1 MTIGEALKQIRHEL
15 YLTQEQMCAGVVTR
29 SFYAKV
35 ESGRNRI
42 SADKLT
48 EILFEHDIDITYFYQ
63 LLRNTY
69 SSQSKLKENDLNQKM
84 NQAFNSGKIELIELI
99 ELIEQNYHKILL
111 QSNSSILKLR
121 AMISVANLKDELNLI
136 DPKVKEKL
144 FVEFDE
150 GANWMTRPDLLRL
163 FTDTMPLWDSSDLS
177 FFIGRLLAKV
187 QKEHN
192 IPELLQERY
201 LRVFE
206 NYLAV
211 YYKKNNP
218 VKTIDVNVQKI
229 FDYILNLEPTVHFL
243 LYKIAAVYL
252 QNLFLGNKEEA
263 QKIKDEMKKYGYQ
276 DIVKTWPK

>member
-84 NQAFNSGKIELIELI
+84 NQAFNSGKIELIE
-99 ELIEQNYHKILL
+99 QNYHKILL

-192 IPELLQERY
+192 ISELLQERY

-218 VKTIDVNVQKI
+218 VKTIDVNVQKT

>member
-84 NQAFNSGKIELIELI
+84 NQAFNSGKI

-229 FDYILNLEPTVHFL
+229 FDYIFNLEPTVHFL

-263 QKIKDEMKKYGYQ
+263 QKIKNEMKKYGYQ

>member
-15 YLTQEQMCAGVVTR
+15 YLTQEQMCADVVTR

-84 NQAFNSGKIELIELI
+84 NQAFNSGKIELIE
-99 ELIEQNYHKILL
+99 QNYHKILL
-111 QSNSSILKLR
+111 QSNSNILKLR

-206 NYLAV
+206 DYLAV

-218 VKTIDVNVQKI
+218 VKTIDVNVQKT

>member
-84 NQAFNSGKIELIELI
+84 NQAFNSGKIELIE
-99 ELIEQNYHKILL
+99 QNYHKILL

-163 FTDTMPLWDSSDLS
+163 FTDTMPLWDLSDLS

-263 QKIKDEMKKYGYQ
+263 QKIKNEMKKYGYQ

>member
-84 NQAFNSGKIELIELI
+84 NQAFNSGKI

-252 QNLFLGNKEEA
+252 HNLFLGNKEEA

>member
-1 MTIGEALKQIRHEL
+1 MTIGEALKQIRHKL

-84 NQAFNSGKIELIELI
+84 NQAFNSGKI

-218 VKTIDVNVQKI
+218 AKTIDVNVQKI

-263 QKIKDEMKKYGYQ
+263 QKIKNEMKKYGYQ

>member
-84 NQAFNSGKIELIELI
+84 NQAFNSGKIELIE
-99 ELIEQNYHKILL
+99 QNYHKILL
-111 QSNSSILKLR
+111 QSNSNILKLR

-252 QNLFLGNKEEA
+252 QNLFLGKKEEA

>member
-84 NQAFNSGKIELIELI
+84 NQAFNSGKIELIE
-99 ELIEQNYHKILL
+99 QNYHKILL

-150 GANWMTRPDLLRL
+150 GADWMTRPDLLRL

-263 QKIKDEMKKYGYQ
+263 QKIKNEMKKYGYQ

>member
-63 LLRNTY
+63 LLRNTH

-84 NQAFNSGKIELIELI
+84 NQAFNSGKI

>member
-84 NQAFNSGKIELIELI
+84 NQAFNSGKIELIE
-99 ELIEQNYHKILL
+99 QNYHKILL

-163 FTDTMPLWDSSDLS
+163 FTDTMPLWDLSDLS

-218 VKTIDVNVQKI
+218 IKTIDVNVQKT

-252 QNLFLGNKEEA
+252 QNLFLGKKEEA
-263 QKIKDEMKKYGYQ
+263 QKIKDEMEKYGYQ
-276 DIVKTWPK
+276 DIIKTWPK

>member
-15 YLTQEQMCAGVVTR
+15 YLTQEQMCAGVVTH

-69 SSQSKLKENDLNQKM
+69 SSQSKLKENDVNQKM
-84 NQAFNSGKIELIELI
+84 NQAFNSGKI

-163 FTDTMPLWDSSDLS
+163 FTDTMPLWDPSDLS

-218 VKTIDVNVQKI
+218 IKTIDVNVQKT

-243 LYKIAAVYL
+243 LYKVAAVYL
-252 QNLFLGNKEEA
+252 QNLFLGKKEEA

>member
-84 NQAFNSGKIELIELI
+84 NQAFNSGKI

-218 VKTIDVNVQKI
+218 IKTIDVNVQKT

-243 LYKIAAVYL
+243 LYKVAAVYL
-252 QNLFLGNKEEA
+252 QNLFLGKKEEA

>member
-15 YLTQEQMCAGVVTR
+15 YLTQEQMCADVVTR

-42 SADKLT
+42 SANKLT

-84 NQAFNSGKIELIELI
+84 NQAFNSGKI

-218 VKTIDVNVQKI
+218 VKTIDVNVQKT

-243 LYKIAAVYL
+243 LYKVAAVYL

>member
-35 ESGRNRI
+35 ESRRNRI

-84 NQAFNSGKIELIELI
+84 NQAFNSGKI

-218 VKTIDVNVQKI
+218 IKTIDVNVQKT

>member
-15 YLTQEQMCAGVVTR
+15 YLTQEQMCADVVTR

-84 NQAFNSGKIELIELI
+84 NQAFNSGKI

-218 VKTIDVNVQKI
+218 VKTIDVNVQKT

-263 QKIKDEMKKYGYQ
+263 QKIKNEMKKYGYQ

>member
-84 NQAFNSGKIELIELI
+84 NQAFNSGKI

-218 VKTIDVNVQKI
+218 IKTIDVNVQKT

-243 LYKIAAVYL
+243 LYKVAAVYL
-252 QNLFLGNKEEA
+252 QNLFLGKKEEA

-276 DIVKTWPK
+276 DIVKSWPK

>member
-84 NQAFNSGKIELIELI
+84 NQAFNSGKI

-211 YYKKNNP
+211 YYNKNNP

-263 QKIKDEMKKYGYQ
+263 QKIKNEMKKYGYQ

>member
-15 YLTQEQMCAGVVTR
+15 YLTQEQMCVGVVTR

-84 NQAFNSGKIELIELI
+84 NQAFNSGKI

-218 VKTIDVNVQKI
+218 VKTIDVNVQKT

>member
-1 MTIGEALKQIRHEL
+1 MK
-15 YLTQEQMCAGVVTR
+15 
-29 SFYAKV
+29 KV
-35 ESGRNRI
+35 IE
-42 SADKLT
+42 
-48 EILFEHDIDITYFYQ
+48 F
-63 LLRNTY
+63 LRNNI
-69 SSQSKLKENDLNQKM
+69 KEKDSLVVACSGGPDSMCLLDLVTK
-84 NQAFNSGKIELIELI
+84 
-99 ELIEQNYHKILL
+99 
-111 QSNSSILKLR
+111 
-121 AMISVANLKDELNLI
+121 LKDELNLI

-218 VKTIDVNVQKI
+218 AKNRGVQW
-229 FDYILNLEPTVHFL
+229 TR
-243 LYKIAAVYL
+243 A
-252 QNLFLGNKEEA
+252 
-263 QKIKDEMKKYGYQ
+263 
-276 DIVKTWPK
+276 

>member
-84 NQAFNSGKIELIELI
+84 NQAFNSGKI

-211 YYKKNNP
+211 YYKKNNRNIGIP
-218 VKTIDVNVQKI
+218 LDFI
-229 FDYILNLEPTVHFL
+229 
-243 LYKIAAVYL
+243 
-252 QNLFLGNKEEA
+252 
-263 QKIKDEMKKYGYQ
+263 
-276 DIVKTWPK
+276 

>member
-15 YLTQEQMCAGVVTR
+15 YLTQEQMCAGVVSR

-84 NQAFNSGKIELIELI
+84 NQAFNSGKI

-218 VKTIDVNVQKI
+218 IKTIDVNVQKI

>member
-63 LLRNTY
+63 LLRNTH

-84 NQAFNSGKIELIELI
+84 NQAFNSGKI

-218 VKTIDVNVQKI
+218 IKTIDVNVQKT

-243 LYKIAAVYL
+243 LYKVAAVYL

-263 QKIKDEMKKYGYQ
+263 QKIKNEMKKYGYQ

>member
-84 NQAFNSGKIELIELI
+84 NQAFNSGKI

-276 DIVKTWPK
+276 DIVKTWLK

>member
-84 NQAFNSGKIELIELI
+84 NQAFNSGKIELIE
-99 ELIEQNYHKILL
+99 QNNHKILL

-263 QKIKDEMKKYGYQ
+263 QKIKNEMKKYGYQ
-276 DIVKTWPK
+276 DIVKTWSK

>member
-15 YLTQEQMCAGVVTR
+15 YLTQEQMCAGAVTR

-84 NQAFNSGKIELIELI
+84 NQAFNSGKI

-263 QKIKDEMKKYGYQ
+263 QKIKNEMKKYGYQ
-276 DIVKTWPK
+276 DIVKAWPK

>member
-15 YLTQEQMCAGVVTR
+15 CLTQEQMCAGVVTR

-84 NQAFNSGKIELIELI
+84 NQAFNSGKI

-218 VKTIDVNVQKI
+218 VKTIDVNVQKT

>member
-84 NQAFNSGKIELIELI
+84 NQAFNSGKI

-211 YYKKNNP
+211 YYNKNNP

>member
-84 NQAFNSGKIELIELI
+84 NQAFNSGKIELIE
-99 ELIEQNYHKILL
+99 QNYHKILL

-150 GANWMTRPDLLRL
+150 GANWMTRLDLLRL

-263 QKIKDEMKKYGYQ
+263 QKIKNEMKKYGYQ

>member
-84 NQAFNSGKIELIELI
+84 NQAFNSGKIELIE
-99 ELIEQNYHKILL
+99 QNYHKILL

-150 GANWMTRPDLLRL
+150 GANWMTRADLLRL

-252 QNLFLGNKEEA
+252 QNLFLGKKEEA
-263 QKIKDEMKKYGYQ
+263 QKIKDEMEKYGYQ
-276 DIVKTWPK
+276 DIIKTWPK

>member
-84 NQAFNSGKIELIELI
+84 NQAFNSGKIELIE
-99 ELIEQNYHKILL
+99 QNYHKILL

-144 FVEFDE
+144 FVVFDE
-150 GANWMTRPDLLRL
+150 VANWMTRPDLLRL

-218 VKTIDVNVQKI
+218 VKTIDVNVQKT

>member
-15 YLTQEQMCAGVVTR
+15 YLTQEQMCADVVTR

-84 NQAFNSGKIELIELI
+84 NQAFNSGKI

-218 VKTIDVNVQKI
+218 IKTIDVNVQKT

-243 LYKIAAVYL
+243 LYKVAAVYL

-263 QKIKDEMKKYGYQ
+263 QKIKNEMKKYGYQ

>member
-15 YLTQEQMCAGVVTR
+15 YLTQEQMCADVVTR

-84 NQAFNSGKIELIELI
+84 NQAFNSGKI

-218 VKTIDVNVQKI
+218 VKTIDVNVQKT

-252 QNLFLGNKEEA
+252 QNLFLGKKQEA

>member
-84 NQAFNSGKIELIELI
+84 NQAFNSGKI

-243 LYKIAAVYL
+243 LYKVAAVYL

-263 QKIKDEMKKYGYQ
+263 QKIKNEMKKYGYQ

>member
-84 NQAFNSGKIELIELI
+84 NQAFNSGKIELIE
-99 ELIEQNYHKILL
+99 QNYHKILL

-187 QKEHN
+187 QNEHN
-192 IPELLQERY
+192 IPELLQARY

-218 VKTIDVNVQKI
+218 VKTIDVNVQKT

-243 LYKIAAVYL
+243 LYKVAAVYL
-252 QNLFLGNKEEA
+252 QNLFLGKKEEA

>member
-84 NQAFNSGKIELIELI
+84 NQAFNSGKIELIE
-99 ELIEQNYHKILL
+99 QNYHKILL

-121 AMISVANLKDELNLI
+121 TMISVANLKDELNLI

>member
-69 SSQSKLKENDLNQKM
+69 SSQSKLKETDLNQKM
-84 NQAFNSGKIELIELI
+84 NQAFNSGKI

-218 VKTIDVNVQKI
+218 VKTIDVNVQKT

>member
-15 YLTQEQMCAGVVTR
+15 YLTQEQMCADVVTR

-84 NQAFNSGKIELIELI
+84 NQAFNSGKIELIE
-99 ELIEQNYHKILL
+99 QNYHKILL
-111 QSNSSILKLR
+111 QSNSNILKLR

-218 VKTIDVNVQKI
+218 VKTIDVNVQKT

-252 QNLFLGNKEEA
+252 QNLFLGNKKEA

>member
-84 NQAFNSGKIELIELI
+84 NQAFNSGKIELIE
-99 ELIEQNYHKILL
+99 QNYHKILL

-121 AMISVANLKDELNLI
+121 AMISVATLKDELNLI

>member
-1 MTIGEALKQIRHEL
+1 MTIGEALKQISHEL

-84 NQAFNSGKIELIELI
+84 NQAFNSGKIELIE
-99 ELIEQNYHKILL
+99 QNYHKILL
-111 QSNSSILKLR
+111 QSNSNILKLR

-218 VKTIDVNVQKI
+218 VKTIDVNVQKT

>member
-69 SSQSKLKENDLNQKM
+69 SFQNKLKENDLNQKM
-84 NQAFNSGKIELIELI
+84 NQAFNSGKI

-211 YYKKNNP
+211 YYNKNNP